1 MLLRQTL
8 LVNGIATAMTGV
20 AALLG
25 APWLASILGP
35 MAPELL
41 AIIGAGLVV
50 FAGVLLAQ
58 ARRARI
64 DSRVAWTI
72 AAMDVAWVLGS
83 VAVVEAG
90 VLTVAG
96 NVIVAAVAAV
106 VLVFAVLE
114 IRGIRFLGSFGA

>member
-114 IRGIRFLGSFGA
+114 IRGIRFLGSSGA

>member
-1 MLLRQTL
+1 
-8 LVNGIATAMTGV
+8 MTGV

-25 APWLASILGP
+25 APWLTSILGP

-83 VAVVEAG
+83 VAVVQAG

-96 NVIVAAVAAV
+96 NVIVAAVGAV

-114 IRGIRFLGSFGA
+114 IRGIRFLGSSGA

>member
-35 MAPELL
+35 MAPKLL

-114 IRGIRFLGSFGA
+114 IRGIRVLGSSGA